1 MKIRKARKICE
12 DFATK
17 HKVIF
22 EDEGECGFGREC
34 VGFLAQGG
42 CYVAFNPTD
51 DSTYEIIEDFECDN
65 AEAPDEVDSYHKHN
79 CMAVIGRD
87 DEAIIGLAKWV
98 EKLESFGNVR
108 VVKYPTGAKGMQAMI
123 SGSFGYAV
131 MCG

>member
-1 MKIRKARKICE
+1 MDIKKARETCE
-12 DFATK
+12 HFAIK

-42 CYVAFNPTD
+42 CYVAFNPRD
-51 DSTYEIIEDFECDN
+51 DKTYEIIEGFECGN
-65 AEAPDEVDSYHKHN
+65 AEAPDDVNSYHKHD
-79 CMAVIGRD
+79 CMAVLGQD

-108 VVKYPTGAKGMQAMI
+108 VVEYPTGAEGMQAII
-123 SGSFGYAV
+123 SGMFGYAV
-131 MCG
+131 MCD

>member
-1 MKIRKARKICE
+1 MNIEKARKICE
-12 DFATK
+12 EFASK

-34 VGFLAQGG
+34 VGFIARGDN
-42 CYVAFNPTD
+42 YVAFNPTD
-51 DSTYEIIEDFECDN
+51 AETYEIIEEFECDN
-65 AEAPDEVDSYHKHN
+65 AEAPDDVESYHKHD
-79 CMAVIGRD
+79 CMAVLGRG

-108 VVKYPTGAKGMQAMI
+108 IVEYPTGAKGMQAMF
-123 SGSFGYAV
+123 SGITGYTV